1 MWVRSLLSQADAKTR
16 STGAPHSVG
25 TQGSVSRL
33 RPFRSRD
40 RRNVGYD
47 KVCVHLRKT
56 RVSQSVT
63 SRTHPRS
70 PHSVSKDGFQFCQ
83 ATLLNHRPR
92 SLLAM
97 PCKRADAPRSAGTS
111 SYLVGDVASLS
122 LV

>member
-16 STGAPHSVG
+16 STALVR
-25 TQGSVSRL
+25 SRL

-40 RRNVGYD
+40 RRSVGYD

-70 PHSVSKDGFQFCQ
+70 PHSVSKDGSAQPLPPVN
-83 ATLLNHRPR
+83 TSILTSILN
-92 SLLAM
+92 
-97 PCKRADAPRSAGTS
+97 T
-111 SYLVGDVASLS
+111 DVY
-122 LV
+122 

>member
-70 PHSVSKDGFQFCQ
+70 PHSVSKHGSAQPVN
-83 ATLLNHRPR
+83 TSTGILTSILN
-92 SLLAM
+92 
-97 PCKRADAPRSAGTS
+97 T
-111 SYLVGDVASLS
+111 DV
-122 LV
+122 